1 MNDCV
6 VLLNGKREVKGVLRG
21 FDQFMNLVLDDAQE
35 IVSDTQ
41 KNDIGVVVI
50 RGNSIIQMELLE
62 ISTIWDDVMELHI
75 AWTIEQR
82 ERRVSAANI

>member
-1 MNDCV
+1 MPKVQGPDLKKYMDQRMR
-6 VLLNGKREVKGVLRG
+6 VLLNGKREVTGVLRG

-35 IVSDTQ
+35 IVSKKE

-62 ISTIWDDVMELHI
+62 VSTM
-75 AWTIEQR
+75 
-82 ERRVSAANI
+82 